1 MTDDEAAR
9 ALRSVV
15 EATPSLTDMGLCVE
29 VHWEPHV
36 SIKHQRQILQ
46 ASRSSLLYNVQGFV
60 RSWRWLR
67 SIPAAKD
74 INPRNTSYTLAQLAE
89 RSQGYLTNGAFI
101 AAAMY
106 LGFDYQMVPNTPDV
120 LLNIS
125 DEAIYENTLVVRP
138 AHAPFSHSAI
148 A

>member
-1 MTDDEAAR
+1 MTDDDAAR

-29 VHWEPHV
+29 VRWEPHV

-46 ASRSSLLYNVQGFV
+46 ASRCSLLYNVQGFL
-60 RSWRWLR
+60 RSWRWLK
-67 SIPAAKD
+67 SIPPARD

-101 AAAMY
+101 AAALY
-106 LGFDYQMVPNTPDV
+106 LNFDYEMVPNTPDV
-120 LLNIS
+120 LFNIT
-125 DEAIYENTLVVRP
+125 DDAIYEHTLNTRSVHMSAGNP
-138 AHAPFSHSAI
+138 ALA
-148 A
+148 